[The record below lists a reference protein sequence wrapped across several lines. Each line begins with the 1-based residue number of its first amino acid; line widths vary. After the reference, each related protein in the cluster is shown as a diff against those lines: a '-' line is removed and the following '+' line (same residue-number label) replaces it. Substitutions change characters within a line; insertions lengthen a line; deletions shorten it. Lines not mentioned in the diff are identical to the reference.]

1 MRQVSSVAA
10 IAAQIAVFATCVSAR
25 ADVYTGHSSS
35 TGFNLPGVS
44 TPSGYDEVRAADG
57 TTCRSALG
65 NRGAYVDVGGVATER
80 DGSFGNGAVYGRVIV
95 PLGQKPDRID
105 CGSLYQLEIERLRA
119 EVAMMRAS
127 QEAQPGDVMA
137 GSFTDG
143 AGDPFEDGPGGG
155 GFEDEAPAVTKAG
168 DAARLDE
175 PVNRTPAGFDKGRP
189 TPPVDLP
196 PVDARPVDRNDADP
210 WRDETAASA
219 TTPDGSFQWDAATP
233 LPFAGPIPTTRP
245 VMVASGGEARL
256 YTNATDAVRELDR
269 SPSRAPLYATAY
281 ADVNNGYGAGIDP
294 VSTGSIPRGFERASV
309 APERQHVAGDIVAN
323 WAASRPGAS
332 GRHALAVLERVYGPS
347 LAVPY
352 DDFDALIMTEMGATI
367 PAAVPFDATSA
378 WLDGAFAD

>member
-10 IAAQIAVFATCVSAR
+10 IAVLTACASAY
-25 ADVYTGHSSS
+25 ADGYTNHSSS

-119 EVAMMRAS
+119 EVAMMKAS

-137 GSFTDG
+137 GSFTDDG
-143 AGDPFEDGPGGG
+143 FDPFEDGPDGGS
-155 GFEDEAPAVTKAG
+155 FDDEAPAVAKGG
-168 DAARLDE
+168 DAAKLDE
-175 PVNRTPAGFDKGRP
+175 PVNLTPAGFGEGGP
-189 TPPVDLP
+189 TAPVDLP

-210 WRDETAASA
+210 WRDETAASV
-219 TTPDGSFQWDAATP
+219 TTRDGSFQWDAATP
-233 LPFAGPIPTTRP
+233 LPFAGPLPTMRP
-245 VMVASGGEARL
+245 VMVASGGGASV
-256 YTNATDAVRELDR
+256 YTSATDAARELAR
-269 SPSRAPLYATAY
+269 SPSKVPVYATAY

-294 VSTGSIPRGFERASV
+294 VSTGSIPRGFEHASA
-309 APERQHVAGDIVAN
+309 APERQHVAGNIVAN

-332 GRHALAVLERVYGPS
+332 GQHALAVLERVYGPS

-367 PAAVPFDATSA
+367 PAAIPFDGTSA